1 MYMFNYHVYE
11 HSVVYSSNIMNIKN
25 ISSNLDC
32 QALEA
37 LLKTRCDPNGMS
49 AQAR

>member
-1 MYMFNYHVYE
+1 MFNYHVYE
-11 HSVVYSSNIMNIKN
+11 HSVVYSLNIMN